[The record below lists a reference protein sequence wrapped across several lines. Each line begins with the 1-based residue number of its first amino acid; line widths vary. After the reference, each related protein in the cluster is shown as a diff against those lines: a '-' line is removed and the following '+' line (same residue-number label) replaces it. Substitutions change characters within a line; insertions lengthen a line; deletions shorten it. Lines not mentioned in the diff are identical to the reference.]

1 MTIQSKI
8 FILAHHS
15 LSTQKMYRSHTCGD
29 LRLAQQN
36 ESVILAGWVQRVRD
50 IGHLVFIDLRD
61 RYGITQLSFDL
72 ESNAALCE
80 RAKKLGREFVIQ
92 VNGKVVERSSKN
104 PQLATGEIEIAVEE
118 FTILNEAETPP
129 FTIEND
135 TDGSEE
141 LRLKY
146 RYLDIRRPHLKDVLI
161 TRAKMIKAM
170 REYLDAKEFIEIE
183 TPNLIKSTPEGARDF
198 LVPSRLQHGHFYA
211 LPQSPQ
217 ILKQLLMVAGMDRYY
232 QVVKC
237 YRDEDFRGD
246 RQPEFTQLDCEMSFV
261 EQEDVFQ
268 TFEGMV
274 KHVFKKAKDIDL
286 VDFPRLTYAD
296 AIRLYGS
303 DKPDLRFDCAIV
315 DLNESIP
322 ASDFGIFNTILENGG
337 LIAGV
342 NAKGCAAY
350 SRKQVDELTEF
361 VKATHRGLG
370 GLITIRF
377 NEDGTVK
384 SSIDKFFD
392 EEKLR
397 AIGAKFNAEKGDM
410 ILIAADKVNKV
421 RKSLG
426 DLRLELAK
434 RESWTK
440 DKPWS
445 VLWIV
450 DFPLFE
456 KNEETGE
463 IIFVHHPFCSPHPE
477 DMQYFDSD
485 PTKVRAQTYDLVMNG
500 NEILSGSIRIH
511 QKDLQDRVF
520 AKLGLSKEEMDAKFG
535 FMLNAFKYGA
545 PPHGG
550 CAFGLD
556 RWVMLLTGGESIR
569 DAMAFPK
576 ASNGKDLMMDAP
588 ALVDPAQLLELG
600 VATIQIDS
608 KK

>member
-1 MTIQSKI
+1 
-8 FILAHHS
+8 
-15 LSTQKMYRSHTCGD
+15 MYRTKTCGE
-29 LRLAQQN
+29 LRINNVN
-36 ESVILAGWVQRVRD
+36 ETVTLAGWVQRVRD

-72 ESNAALCE
+72 NTNAALCE

-92 VNGKVVERSSKN
+92 VKGSVRERSSKN
-104 PQLATGEIEIAVEE
+104 TQIATGEIEIEVTELN
-118 FTILNEAETPP
+118 ILNEAETPP
-129 FTIEND
+129 FTIENES
-135 TDGSEE
+135 DGSEE

-170 REYLDAKEFIEIE
+170 REYLDNQGFIEIE

-198 LVPSRLQHGHFYA
+198 LVPSRLHEGTFYA

-268 TFEGMV
+268 NFEGMT
-274 KHVFKKAKDIDL
+274 KHVFKQAKGIEL
-286 VDFPRLTYAD
+286 PKFPRLTYAD
-296 AIRLYGS
+296 ALKYYGS
-303 DKPDLRFDCAIV
+303 DKPDLRFDCKIV
-315 DLNESIP
+315 ELNNTLPKSEF
-322 ASDFGIFNTILENGG
+322 AVFNSQVENGG
-337 LIAGV
+337 LVAGL
-342 NAKGCAAY
+342 NAKGCANY
-350 SRKQVDELTEF
+350 TRKQLDELTEF

-370 GLITIRF
+370 GLVNIRF
-377 NEDGTVK
+377 AEDGSVK
-384 SSIDKFFD
+384 SSIDKFFS
-392 EEKLR
+392 EEQLR
-397 AIGAKFNAEKGDM
+397 EIGKQFAAEKGDLL
-410 ILIAADKVNKV
+410 LIAADKVSKV
-421 RKSLG
+421 QKTLG
-426 DLRLELAK
+426 DLRLKLAK
-434 RESWTK
+434 DNSWFDK
-440 DKPWS
+440 DAWS

-456 KNEETGE
+456 RDEETGE

-485 PTKVRAQTYDLVMNG
+485 PTRVRAQTYDLVMNG

-511 QKDLQDRVF
+511 QKDLQDRIF
-520 AKLGLSKEEMDAKFG
+520 AKLGLTLEEVDTKFG
-535 FMLNAFKYGA
+535 FMLNAFRYGA

-556 RWVMLLTGGESIR
+556 RWVMLMTGGETIR

-576 ASNGKDLMMDAP
+576 ASSGKDLMMDAP
-588 ALVDPAQLLELG
+588 AFVEEKQLNELHIA
-600 VATIQIDS
+600 V

>member
-1 MTIQSKI
+1 
-8 FILAHHS
+8 
-15 LSTQKMYRSHTCGD
+15 MYRTKTCGE
-29 LRLAQQN
+29 LRITN
-36 ESVILAGWVQRVRD
+36 VNKTVTLAGWVQRVRD

-72 ESNAALCE
+72 NTNAELCE

-92 VNGKVVERSSKN
+92 AKGLVRERSSKN
-104 PQLATGEIEIAVEE
+104 TQISTGEIEIAVTE

-129 FTIEND
+129 FTIENES
-135 TDGSEE
+135 DGSEE

-170 REYLDAKEFIEIE
+170 REYLDNQGFIEIE

-198 LVPSRLQHGHFYA
+198 LVPSRLHEGTFYA

-268 TFEGMV
+268 NFEGMT
-274 KHVFKKAKDIDL
+274 KHVFKQAKGIEL
-286 VDFPRLTYAD
+286 PNFPRLTYAD
-296 AIRLYGS
+296 ALKYYGS
-303 DKPDLRFDCAIV
+303 DKPDLRFDCKIV
-315 DLNESIP
+315 ELNEALPKSEF
-322 ASDFGIFNTILENGG
+322 AVFNSVLENGG
-337 LIAGV
+337 LVAGL
-342 NAKGCAAY
+342 NAKGCANY
-350 SRKQVDELTEF
+350 SRKQLDELTEF
-361 VKATHRGLG
+361 VKANHRGLG
-370 GLITIRF
+370 GLVNIRF
-377 NEDGTVK
+377 AEDGSVK
-384 SSIDKFFD
+384 SSIDKFFN
-392 EEKLR
+392 EEQLR
-397 AIGAKFNAEKGDM
+397 EIGTQFGAEKGDL
-410 ILIAADKVNKV
+410 ILIAADKISKV

-434 RESWTK
+434 RNNWFDK
-440 DKPWS
+440 DAWS

-456 KNEETGE
+456 RDEETGE

-485 PTKVRAQTYDLVMNG
+485 PTRVRAQTYDLVMNG

-511 QKDLQDRVF
+511 SKELQDRIF
-520 AKLGLSKEEMDAKFG
+520 EKLGLTPDEIETKFG
-535 FMLNAFKYGA
+535 FMLNAFRYGA

-556 RWVMLLTGGESIR
+556 RWVMLMTGGETIR

-576 ASNGKDLMMDAP
+576 ASSGKDLMMDAP
-588 ALVDPAQLLELG
+588 AFVEEKQLDELHIK
-600 VATIQIDS
+600 V
-608 KK
+608 K

>member
-1 MTIQSKI
+1 
-8 FILAHHS
+8 
-15 LSTQKMYRSHTCGD
+15 MYRTKNCGE
-29 LRLAQQN
+29 LRLENAGEQTTL
-36 ESVILAGWVQRVRD
+36 SGWVQRVRD

-72 ESNAALCE
+72 ETNAPLCE
-80 RAKKLGREFVIQ
+80 QSKKLGREFVIQ
-92 VNGKVVERSSKN
+92 VKGKVRERSAKN
-104 PQLATGEIEIAVEE
+104 NQIPTGEIEIAVEDI
-118 FTILNEAETPP
+118 TILNESETPP

-146 RYLDIRRPHLKDVLI
+146 RYLDIRRPALKDILV

-170 REYLDAKEFIEIE
+170 REYLDNQGFIEVE

-198 LVPSRLQHGHFYA
+198 LVPSRLHHGHFYA

-261 EQEDVFQ
+261 EQEDIFQ
-268 TFEGMV
+268 NFEGMV
-274 KHVFKKAKDIDL
+274 KHVFKQTKNIDL
-286 VDFPRLTYAD
+286 PDFVRLTYAD
-296 AIRLYGS
+296 ALRLYGT
-303 DKPDLRFDCAIV
+303 DKPDLRFDCKIV
-315 DLNESIP
+315 ELNDSLPPSEFAVFNNTLQS
-322 ASDFGIFNTILENGG
+322 AGLVAGI
-337 LIAGV
+337 
-342 NAKGCAAY
+342 NAKKCAAY
-350 SRKQVDELTEF
+350 TRKQIDELTEF
-361 VKATHRGLG
+361 VKASHRGLG
-370 GLITIRF
+370 GLIVIRF

-392 EEKLR
+392 ESALR
-397 AIGAKFNAEKGDM
+397 KIGEHFGAEKGDLL
-410 ILIAADKVNKV
+410 LIAADKTSKV

-426 DLRLELAK
+426 DLRLEMAK
-434 RESWTK
+434 RENWADK
-440 DKPWS
+440 DAWS
-445 VLWIV
+445 ILWIV

-456 KNEETGE
+456 KDEETGE

-485 PTKVRAQTYDLVMNG
+485 PTRVRAQTYDMVMNG

-511 QKDLQDRVF
+511 QKALQDRVF
-520 AKLGLSKEEMDAKFG
+520 AKLGLSPEEIDSKFG
-535 FMLNAFKYGA
+535 FMLNAFRYGA

-556 RWVMLLTGGESIR
+556 RWVMLMTGGESIR

-576 ASNGKDLMMDAP
+576 ASNGKDMMMDAP
-588 ALVDPAQLLELG
+588 AT
-600 VATIQIDS
+600 VATTQLDDLHISIKPQ
-608 KK
+608 

>member
-1 MTIQSKI
+1 
-8 FILAHHS
+8 
-15 LSTQKMYRSHTCGD
+15 MYRTKNCGE
-29 LRLAQQN
+29 LRIENKSEQ
-36 ESVILAGWVQRVRD
+36 VTLAGWVQRVRD
-50 IGHLVFIDLRD
+50 IGQIVFVDLRD
-61 RYGITQLSFDL
+61 RYGITQLSFAQQT
-72 ESNAALCE
+72 NADLCE
-80 RAKKLGREFVIQ
+80 KAKKLGREFVIQ
-92 VNGKVVERSSKN
+92 VKGNVIERSSKN
-104 PQLATGEIEIAVEE
+104 NQIPTGEIEIDVKE
-118 FTILNEAETPP
+118 FTILNESETPP
-129 FTIEND
+129 FTIENE

-146 RYLDIRRPHLKDVLI
+146 RYLDIRRPKLKDVLI
-161 TRAKMIKAM
+161 TRAKMIQAM
-170 REYLDAKEFIEIE
+170 REYLNDNDFIEVE

-198 LVPSRLQHGHFYA
+198 LVPSRLQHGNFYA

-237 YRDEDFRGD
+237 FRDEDFRGD

-261 EQEDVFQ
+261 EQDDIFR
-268 TFEGMV
+268 TFEGMT
-274 KHVFKKAKDIDL
+274 KHVFKKSKNITL
-286 VDFPRLTYAD
+286 PDFPRLTFAD
-296 AIRLYGS
+296 AMKYYGS
-303 DKPDLRFDCAIV
+303 DKPDLRFDCKIV
-315 DLNESIP
+315 ELNEIIP
-322 ASDFGIFNTILENGG
+322 DSEFAVFNNAKASGG
-337 LIAGV
+337 LIAGI
-342 NAKGCAAY
+342 NAKGCANY
-350 SRKQVDELTEF
+350 TRKQLDELTEF

-370 GLITIRF
+370 GLINIRF

-384 SSIDKFFD
+384 SSIDKFFN
-392 EEKLR
+392 EEQLKQ
-397 AIGAKFNAEKGDM
+397 IGAAFNAEKGDM
-410 ILIAADKVNKV
+410 ILIAADKISKV

-426 DLRLELAK
+426 DLRLDLAK
-434 RESWTK
+434 RQNWIDK
-440 DKPWS
+440 DAWS

-456 KNEETGE
+456 QDEETGD

-485 PTKVRAQTYDLVMNG
+485 PTRVRAQTYDLVMNG

-520 AKLGLSKEEMDAKFG
+520 AKLGLSPEEIDNKFG
-535 FMLNAFKYGA
+535 FMLNAFRYGA

-556 RWVMLLTGGESIR
+556 RWVMLMTGGETIR

-588 ALVDPAQLLELG
+588 AAVDSKQLNELG
-600 VATIQIDS
+600 IYV
-608 KK
+608 KP

>member
-1 MTIQSKI
+1 
-8 FILAHHS
+8 
-15 LSTQKMYRSHTCGD
+15 MYRTKTCGE
-29 LRLAQQN
+29 LRITN
-36 ESVILAGWVQRVRD
+36 VNKTVTLAGWVQRVRD

-72 ESNAALCE
+72 NTNAELCE

-92 VNGKVVERSSKN
+92 AKGLVRERSSKN
-104 PQLATGEIEIAVEE
+104 TQISTGEIEIAVTE

-129 FTIEND
+129 FTIENES
-135 TDGSEE
+135 DGSEE

-170 REYLDAKEFIEIE
+170 REYLDNQGFIEIE

-198 LVPSRLQHGHFYA
+198 LVPSRLHEGTFYA

-268 TFEGMV
+268 NFEGMT
-274 KHVFKKAKDIDL
+274 KHVFKQAKGIEL
-286 VDFPRLTYAD
+286 PNFPRLTYAD
-296 AIRLYGS
+296 ALKYYGS
-303 DKPDLRFDCAIV
+303 DKPDLRFDCKIV
-315 DLNESIP
+315 ELNEVLPKSEF
-322 ASDFGIFNTILENGG
+322 AVFNSVLENGG
-337 LIAGV
+337 LVAGL
-342 NAKGCAAY
+342 NAKGCANY
-350 SRKQVDELTEF
+350 SRKQLDELTEF
-361 VKATHRGLG
+361 VKANHRGLG
-370 GLITIRF
+370 GLVNIRF
-377 NEDGTVK
+377 AEDGSVK
-384 SSIDKFFD
+384 SSIDKFFN
-392 EEKLR
+392 EEQLR
-397 AIGAKFNAEKGDM
+397 EIGTQFGAEKGDL
-410 ILIAADKVNKV
+410 ILIAADKISKV

-434 RESWTK
+434 RNNWFDK
-440 DKPWS
+440 DAWS

-456 KNEETGE
+456 RDEETGE

-485 PTKVRAQTYDLVMNG
+485 PTRVRAQTYDLVMNG

-511 QKDLQDRVF
+511 SKELQDRIF
-520 AKLGLSKEEMDAKFG
+520 EKLGLTPDEIETKFG
-535 FMLNAFKYGA
+535 FMLNAFRYGA

-556 RWVMLLTGGESIR
+556 RWVMLMTGGETIR

-576 ASNGKDLMMDAP
+576 ASSGKDLMMDAP
-588 ALVDPAQLLELG
+588 AFVEQKQLDELHIK
-600 VATIQIDS
+600 V
-608 KK
+608 K

>member
-1 MTIQSKI
+1 
-8 FILAHHS
+8 
-15 LSTQKMYRSHTCGD
+15 MYRTKTCGE
-29 LRLAQQN
+29 LRITN
-36 ESVILAGWVQRVRD
+36 VNKTVTLAGWVQRVRD

-72 ESNAALCE
+72 NTNAELCE

-92 VNGKVVERSSKN
+92 AKGLVRERSSKN
-104 PQLATGEIEIAVEE
+104 TQISTGEIEIAVTE

-129 FTIEND
+129 FTIENES
-135 TDGSEE
+135 DGSEE

-170 REYLDAKEFIEIE
+170 REYLDNHGFIEIE

-198 LVPSRLQHGHFYA
+198 LVPSRLHEGTFYA

-268 TFEGMV
+268 NFEGMT
-274 KHVFKKAKDIDL
+274 KHVFKQAKGIEL
-286 VDFPRLTYAD
+286 PNFPRLTYAD
-296 AIRLYGS
+296 ALKYYGS
-303 DKPDLRFDCAIV
+303 DKPDLRFDCKIV
-315 DLNESIP
+315 ELNEVLPKSEF
-322 ASDFGIFNTILENGG
+322 AVFNSVLENGG
-337 LIAGV
+337 LVAGL
-342 NAKGCAAY
+342 NAKGCANY
-350 SRKQVDELTEF
+350 SRKQLDELTEF
-361 VKATHRGLG
+361 VKANHRGLG
-370 GLITIRF
+370 GLVNIRF
-377 NEDGTVK
+377 AEDGSVK
-384 SSIDKFFD
+384 SSIDKFFN
-392 EEKLR
+392 EEQLR
-397 AIGAKFNAEKGDM
+397 EIGTQFGAEKGDL
-410 ILIAADKVNKV
+410 ILIAADKISKV

-434 RESWTK
+434 RNNWFDK
-440 DKPWS
+440 DAWS

-456 KNEETGE
+456 RDEETGE

-485 PTKVRAQTYDLVMNG
+485 PTRVRAQTYDLVMNG

-511 QKDLQDRVF
+511 QKDLQDRIF
-520 AKLGLSKEEMDAKFG
+520 AKLGLTPDEIETKFG
-535 FMLNAFKYGA
+535 FMLNAFRYGA

-556 RWVMLLTGGESIR
+556 RWVMLMTGGETIR

-576 ASNGKDLMMDAP
+576 ASSGKDLMMDAP
-588 ALVDPAQLLELG
+588 AFVEQKQLDELHIK
-600 VATIQIDS
+600 V
-608 KK
+608 K

>member
-1 MTIQSKI
+1 
-8 FILAHHS
+8 
-15 LSTQKMYRSHTCGD
+15 MYRSKNCGE
-29 LRLAQQN
+29 LRLENAA
-36 ESVILAGWVQRVRD
+36 EEVTLAGWVQRVRD

-72 ESNAALCE
+72 ETNAALCE
-80 RAKKLGREFVIQ
+80 QAKKLGREFVIQ
-92 VNGKVVERSSKN
+92 INGKVRERSSKN
-104 PQLATGEIEIAVEE
+104 NQIPTGEIEIAVTNI
-118 FTILNEAETPP
+118 TILNESETPP

-141 LRLKY
+141 IRLKY
-146 RYLDIRRPHLKDVLI
+146 RYLDIRRPAIKDILV

-170 REYLDAKEFIEIE
+170 REYLDNQGFIEVE

-198 LVPSRLQHGHFYA
+198 LVPSRLHHGHFYA

-261 EQEDVFQ
+261 EQEDIFQ
-268 TFEGMV
+268 NFEGMV
-274 KHVFKKAKDIDL
+274 KHVFKQTKNIDL
-286 VDFPRLTYAD
+286 PNFIRLTYAD
-296 AIRLYGS
+296 ALRLYGT
-303 DKPDLRFDCAIV
+303 DKPDLRFDCKIV
-315 DLNESIP
+315 ELNESIP
-322 ASDFGIFNTILENGG
+322 QSDFPVFNNTLQSGG
-337 LIAGV
+337 LIAGI
-342 NAKGCAAY
+342 NAKKCAAY
-350 SRKQVDELTEF
+350 TRKQIDELTEF
-361 VKATHRGLG
+361 VKASHRGLG
-370 GLITIRF
+370 GLIVIRF
-377 NEDGTVK
+377 NEDGSVK

-392 EEKLR
+392 EAALR
-397 AIGAKFNAEKGDM
+397 KIGEHFGAEKGDLL
-410 ILIAADKVNKV
+410 LIAADKTSKV

-426 DLRLELAK
+426 DLRLEIAK
-434 RESWTK
+434 RENWADK
-440 DKPWS
+440 DAWS
-445 VLWIV
+445 ILWIV

-456 KNEETGE
+456 KDEETGE

-485 PTKVRAQTYDLVMNG
+485 PTRVRAQTYDMVMNG

-511 QKDLQDRVF
+511 QKALQDRVF
-520 AKLGLSKEEMDAKFG
+520 AKLGLSPEEIDSKFG
-535 FMLNAFKYGA
+535 FMLNAFRYGA

-556 RWVMLLTGGESIR
+556 RWVMLMTGGESIR

-576 ASNGKDLMMDAP
+576 ASNGKDMMMDAP
-588 ALVDPAQLLELG
+588 AT
-600 VATIQIDS
+600 VATSQLDDLHISIKPQ
-608 KK
+608 